1 MITSCLQIRLL
12 INIAGFRRKAL
23 LCGPHFCVSRL
34 TGMCN
39 FAVAMFIKPTKK
51 WRNPE
56 GDSSIMVPYT
66 YYRLCESERD
76 ASGRPKQR
84 TVLGLGELLEFPTE
98 KERKELAELLT
109 AMIKDGEY
117 LLCDNQRMYG
127 AALGF
132 YGKWLDEK
140 REAEERQDRLAEEA
154 RRRAEEAKEAKVCL
168 KLKSLQPEMSR
179 SVGAEHVCSQTLE
192 RLGLKQFL
200 TGCGWPEHKARLA
213 MLQIA
218 SRAIFTCSEYKT
230 VKYLRENSALCE
242 VYGMDA
248 SKITKDTLYKG
259 ALDLYGLHREIED
272 HLHRRVCD
280 LFDIEDKILL
290 FDLTNTYFEGRMEG
304 SEICQFGLSKEKRHD
319 CKIVGLGAVV
329 NTDGLLCRT
338 EIFEGNRQ
346 DVTTLKEVIGS
357 LEDKSD
363 GKRHL
368 IVIDAGFSSA
378 DNLAWLRENG
388 YDYITVM
395 RSAGIVYEEDGE
407 VRSVAD
413 NKGRAIR
420 LQKVRVQGAKDTVLM
435 VDSDAK
441 ALKEASMEAKLSRRY
456 EEGLAK
462 IKAGIEGKGTK
473 KRDKVNQRLGRLAQK
488 YPGFSKHYDIHFEY
502 DGKDVATS
510 MSWHRKS
517 DTEAAPVKMH
527 GKYFLQTSLD
537 ESDEENIWQ
546 FYNVIRTVEETFKTL
561 KLDLDIRPVY
571 HKTDKGA
578 KAHLHLAILA
588 YWVVSVTKHIL
599 RQEGIT
605 LRWSEL
611 LRIMSAQQRVT
622 ITAQQTNG
630 RKLNIRRST
639 SPEGKLAEIQN
650 ALGIPP
656 KPTCSI
662 KFVWP
667 QKLPVSDDPTC
678 KPAT

>member
-1 MITSCLQIRLL
+1 
-12 INIAGFRRKAL
+12 
-23 LCGPHFCVSRL
+23 
-34 TGMCN
+34 MCI
-39 FAVAMFIKPTKK
+39 FAAVMFIKPTKK

-76 ASGRPKQR
+76 AAGKSKQR

-98 KERKELAELLT
+98 EERDELAELLT
-109 AMIKDGEY
+109 ALIKEGECR
-117 LLCDNQRMYG
+117 LCSSQRMYD

-140 REAEERQDRLAEEA
+140 REAEERQDRQAEEA
-154 RRRAEEAKEAKVCL
+154 RRRAEEAKEAKVCV

-192 RLGLKQFL
+192 RLNLKGFL
-200 TGCGWPEHKARLA
+200 MRQGWPEDKARLA

-218 SRAIFTCSEYKT
+218 SRAIYTCSEYKT

-242 VYGMDA
+242 IYGMDA
-248 SKITKDTLYKG
+248 FKITKDILYKG
-259 ALDLYGLHREIED
+259 AADLYGLHREMED
-272 HLHRRVCD
+272 YLHQRVCD
-280 LFDIEDKILL
+280 MFNIEDKILL

-304 SEICQFGLSKEKRHD
+304 SEICQYGRCKSKRYD

-338 EIFEGNRQ
+338 QIFEGNRQ

-378 DNLAWLRENG
+378 GNLAWLRENG
-388 YDYITVM
+388 YDFITVM
-395 RSAGIVYEEDGE
+395 RSTGFAYEAVGE
-407 VRSVAD
+407 VRSVTD
-413 NKGRAIR
+413 NKGRTIR
-420 LQKVRVQGAKDTVLM
+420 LQRVRVQDMEDTVML

-441 ALKEASMEAKLSRRY
+441 ALKELSMEAKLTRRY

-462 IKAGIEGKGTK
+462 IKAGIDGKGTK
-473 KRDKVNQRLGRLAQK
+473 KRDKVNQRLGKLNQRH
-488 YPGFSKHYDIHFEY
+488 PGIAKHYDIDFEY
-502 DGKDVATS
+502 NEKDVATS
-510 MSWHRKS
+510 MSWRRKTDP
-517 DTEAAPVKMH
+517 DTAPAKMH

-537 ESDEENIWQ
+537 ESEEENIWQ

-571 HKTDKGA
+571 HKTDKGT

-588 YWVVSVTKHIL
+588 YWVVSVTKYL
-599 RQEGIT
+599 LKQKGIT
-605 LRWSEL
+605 LRWNEL

-622 ITAQQTNG
+622 ITAQQSNG

-639 SPEGKLAEIQN
+639 NPEGTLAEIQS

-667 QKLPVSDDPTC
+667 QKPPPEKDPSC
-678 KPAT
+678 RPAT

>member
-1 MITSCLQIRLL
+1 
-12 INIAGFRRKAL
+12 
-23 LCGPHFCVSRL
+23 
-34 TGMCN
+34 
-39 FAVAMFIKPTKK
+39 MFIKPTKK

-76 ASGRPKQR
+76 AAGKSKQR
-84 TVLGLGELLEFPTE
+84 TVLGLGELQEFPTE
-98 KERKELAELLT
+98 EERDELAELLT
-109 AMIKDGEY
+109 ALIKDGECR
-117 LLCDNQRMYG
+117 LCGSQRMYD

-140 REAEERQDRLAEEA
+140 REAEDRRDKQAEEA
-154 RRRAEEAKEAKVCL
+154 RRLAEEAKEAKVCVR
-168 KLKSLQPEMSR
+168 LKSLQPEMSR

-192 RLGLKQFL
+192 RLNLKGFL
-200 TGCGWPEHKARLA
+200 MRQGWPEDKARLA

-218 SRAIFTCSEYKT
+218 SRAIYTCSEYKT

-242 VYGMDA
+242 IYGMDA
-248 SKITKDTLYKG
+248 FKITKDILYKG
-259 ALDLYGLHREIED
+259 ATDLYGLHREMED
-272 HLHRRVCD
+272 YLHQRVCD
-280 LFDIEDKILL
+280 MFNIEDKILL

-304 SEICQFGLSKEKRHD
+304 SEICQYGRCKSKRYD

-338 EIFEGNRQ
+338 QIFEGNRQ

-378 DNLAWLRENG
+378 GNLAWLRENG
-388 YDYITVM
+388 YDFITVM
-395 RSAGIVYEEDGE
+395 RSTGFAYEAVGE
-407 VRSVAD
+407 VRSVTD
-413 NKGRAIR
+413 NKGRTIR
-420 LQKVRVQGAKDTVLM
+420 LQRVRVRDMEDTVLL

-441 ALKEASMEAKLSRRY
+441 ALKELSMEAKLTRRY

-462 IKAGIEGKGTK
+462 IKAGIDGKGTK
-473 KRDKVNQRLGRLAQK
+473 KRDKVNQRIGKLNQRH
-488 YPGFSKHYDIHFEY
+488 PGIAKHYDIDFEY
-502 DGKDVATS
+502 NEKDVATS
-510 MSWHRKS
+510 MSWRRKTNPES
-517 DTEAAPVKMH
+517 ATTKMH
-527 GKYFLQTSLD
+527 GRYFLQTSLD
-537 ESDEENIWQ
+537 ESTEENIWQ

-571 HKTDKGA
+571 HKTDKGT

-588 YWVVSVTKHIL
+588 YWVVSVTKYL
-599 RQEGIT
+599 LKQKGIT
-605 LRWSEL
+605 LRWNEL

-622 ITAQQTNG
+622 ITAQQSNG

-639 SPEGKLAEIQN
+639 NPEDKLAEIQS

-667 QKLPVSDDPTC
+667 QKPPPEKAPSC
-678 KPAT
+678 RPAT